1 MKSQV
6 YYLSRYLDRLQ
17 ADAYEVADDLGIS
30 AEDAAEEIEADLAEM
45 EEVEDLLDRS

>member
-17 ADAYEVADDLGIS
+17 ADAYEVADNFWIS
-30 AEDAAEEIEADLAEM
+30 AEDAAEEIEANLAEM
-45 EEVEDLLDRS
+45 EEIEDLLNRS